1 MISASG
7 VFGANPATAAK
18 KPQKTKQISEPGKYS
33 QWAWVEK
40 TTYAYSRPSLYSK
53 KVAKVGLRTPEKT
66 DNLVYI
72 EAKTVGGAPW
82 YKVRLPRSRQLGWIP
97 RSRLGAPQA
106 VSTHIIIDRAARTLK
121 LEKAGRTVYSFRIG
135 IGKSGTPT
143 PSGEFYIRT
152 KLYGF
157 NNPAY
162 GPRAI
167 GLSATSRTLTD
178 WPGGGFIGIHGTN
191 QPGLIPGAISHGCVR
206 LKNKDIVRLFRKAGE
221 GTPVTIR

>member
-1 MISASG
+1 MIPAFG
-7 VFGANPATAAK
+7 VFGVGAAGA
-18 KPQKTKQISEPGKYS
+18 KPRKIKEISTPGVYS

-40 TTYAYSRPSLYSK
+40 RTYAFSRPSLSAK
-53 KVAKVGLRTPEKT
+53 KVARVGLRTPEKT

-72 EAKTVGGAPW
+72 EAQTVGGSPW
-82 YKVRLPRSRQLGWIP
+82 YRVRLPASRKAGWIP

-106 VSTHIIIDRAARTLK
+106 VSTHIIIDRAARTLT
-121 LEKAGRTVYSFRIG
+121 LIKAKRTVYTFRIG
-135 IGKSGTPT
+135 VGKKGTPT
-143 PSGEFYIRT
+143 PPGEFYIRT
-152 KLYGF
+152 KLHGF
-157 NNPAY
+157 SSPVY
-162 GPRAI
+162 GPRAM

-221 GTPVTIR
+221 GTPVTIT